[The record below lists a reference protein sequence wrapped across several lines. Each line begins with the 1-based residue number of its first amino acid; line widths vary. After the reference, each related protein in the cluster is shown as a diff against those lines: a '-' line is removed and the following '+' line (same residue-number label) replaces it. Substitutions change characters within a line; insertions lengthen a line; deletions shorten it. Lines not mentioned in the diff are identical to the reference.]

1 MFTGIIEEIANVSK
15 IQRTGN
21 SLRLR
26 INSKLVVK
34 NLKNGDSVSVNGV
47 CLTVVNSGQDFFEV
61 DAVEETFNRTNL
73 GFLKNWDYVNLER
86 ARTFNDR
93 IDGHIVQGHID
104 AMGRLIRINF
114 LPTSKIFFISF
125 PVEYKELIVPK
136 GSIAIDGISLTV
148 VEVENDTFSVSVVP
162 YTFENTN
169 LKYKKIGDVVN
180 LEFDILGKY
189 VVNYVKLIK
198 QKERSIFD
206 QYYSQPG

>member
-47 CLTVVNSGQDFFEV
+47 CLTVVNFSQDFFEV

-73 GFLKNWDYVNLER
+73 GFLKNGDYVNLER

-125 PVEYKELIVPK
+125 PIEYNELIVPK

-148 VEVENDTFSVSVVP
+148 VKVENDAFSVSVVP
-162 YTFENTN
+162 FTFENTN

-198 QKERSIFD
+198 QKDKSILD

>member
-47 CLTVVNSGQDFFEV
+47 CLTVVNFSQDFFEV

-73 GFLKNWDYVNLER
+73 GFLKNGDYVNLER

-125 PVEYKELIVPK
+125 PIEYNELIVPK

-148 VEVENDTFSVSVVP
+148 VKVENDAFSVSVVP

-198 QKERSIFD
+198 QKDKSILD

>member
-1 MFTGIIEEIANVSK
+1 MFTGIIEEVARVSK

-26 INSKLVVK
+26 IDAKLVVK
-34 NLKNGDSVSVNGV
+34 NLKSGDSVCVNGV
-47 CLTVVNSGQDFFEV
+47 CLTVVNSGVDFFEL
-61 DAVEETFNRTNL
+61 DAVEETIKRTNL
-73 GFLKNWDYVNLER
+73 GLLKNGDYVNLER
-86 ARTFNDR
+86 ARTFSDR

-104 AMGRLIRINF
+104 AIGRLLRINF
-114 LPTSKIFFISF
+114 LPNSKILLFSF
-125 PVEYKELIVPK
+125 PREYEELIVPK

-162 YTFENTN
+162 YTFDNTN

-189 VVNYVKLIK
+189 VVNFVKLTK
-198 QKERSIFD
+198 QRDKSMFD
-206 QYYSQPG
+206 QYYSQPD